1 MPEKTFIIHHKV
13 GLHAR
18 PASLFVK
25 TAAKFKSN
33 IMVSH
38 GERTSTAKSILGV
51 LSLGVQ
57 MDSKIVVK
65 AEGEDADQ
73 ALQVLEALIE
83 DNFGEGK

>member
-1 MPEKTFIIHHKV
+1 MPEKTFVIHHKV

-33 IMVSH
+33 IEITH
-38 GERTSTAKSILGV
+38 GDRTSTAKSILGV

-65 AEGEDADQ
+65 AEGEDAAEALQ
-73 ALQVLEALIE
+73 ALQALID